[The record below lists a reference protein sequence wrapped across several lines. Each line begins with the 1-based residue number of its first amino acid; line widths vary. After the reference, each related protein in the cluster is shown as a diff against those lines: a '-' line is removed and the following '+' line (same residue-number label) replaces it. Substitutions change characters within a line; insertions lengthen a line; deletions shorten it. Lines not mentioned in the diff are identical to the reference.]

1 MESNVGKSPVFN
13 LYPPHM
19 CPQADSYTQPPQP
32 PPTQTQK
39 TRKEEIRKRGKSTKY
54 NAGDGSRYIIIQTI
68 KGDHTAD

>member
-32 PPTQTQK
+32 PPHTHTENK
-39 TRKEEIRKRGKSTKY
+39 
-54 NAGDGSRYIIIQTI
+54 
-68 KGDHTAD
+68 KGGNLESVAKAQDTMLEMGPDI